1 MAKRFLGFG
10 VAVGAVILTSI
21 AAYGAKIP
29 PQISEHG
36 VDKILHATM
45 GAILTYLLARAI
57 APRHAGIAALVV
69 FVPLAAD
76 EYLQRFSASRSSDWG
91 DLFADALGIVLAA
104 WAVHRTTRRRLRFA
118 APT

>member
-10 VAVGAVILTSI
+10 IAVTTVILTSI
-21 AAYGAKIP
+21 AAYGARIP
-29 PQISEHG
+29 PQVSEHG
-36 VDKILHATM
+36 LDKVLHAAM

-57 APRHAGIAALVV
+57 APRHAAIAALVV

-76 EYLQRFSASRSSDWG
+76 EYLQRFSTARSSDWG

-104 WAVHRTTRRRLRFA
+104 WTVHRATRRQLRFA
-118 APT
+118 A